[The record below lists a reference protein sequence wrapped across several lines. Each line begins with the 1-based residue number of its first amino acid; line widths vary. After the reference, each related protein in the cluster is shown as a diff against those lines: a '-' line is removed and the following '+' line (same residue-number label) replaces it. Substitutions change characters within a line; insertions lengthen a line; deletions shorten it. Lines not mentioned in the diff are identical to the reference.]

1 VGNGLGTEL
10 WLVRHGETEWSAE
23 NKHTS
28 RTDVALTELGRER
41 AAVLG
46 RYLAGREFCAVIR
59 SPIGRARETCEIAG
73 FGEHA
78 VVDDGL
84 REWDYG
90 VYEGRTTAEIQREIP
105 GWSVWKDPVI
115 GGESLEQVGA
125 RADGVIARALSLIEG
140 QPTSQKRD
148 VGHPADRVIARAL
161 DAASAPTSQMRDA
174 GHPDA
179 EADAGRVLLFGHAH
193 ILRILA
199 ARWMGLAPVGGSL
212 LVLGT
217 GSVSV
222 LGWERETGVVQR
234 WNRSFES

>member
-1 VGNGLGTEL
+1 VGNGSGTEL
-10 WLVRHGETEWSAE
+10 WLVRHGETEWSAA
-23 NKHTS
+23 NRHTS

-46 RYLAGREFCAVIR
+46 RYLAGREFCAVMR
-59 SPIGRARETCEIAG
+59 SPMGRARETCEIAG
-73 FGEHA
+73 FGDRA
-78 VVDDGL
+78 VVDEGL
-84 REWDYG
+84 CEWNYG

-105 GWSVWKDPVI
+105 GWSVWKDEVI
-115 GGESLEQVGA
+115 GGETLEQVGA

-148 VGHPADRVIARAL
+148 VGHP
-161 DAASAPTSQMRDA
+161 
-174 GHPDA
+174 DA

-199 ARWMGLAPVGGSL
+199 ARWIGLAPVGGSL

-222 LGWERETGVVQR
+222 LGWERETRVVQR
-234 WNRSFES
+234 WNRSFET